1 MGVIIHVKI
10 DSSLSRPD
18 SFSRSQI
25 EFRFTLPI
33 QFNEELNDNVTD
45 DASVIPYM
53 RHRTS
58 SSILE
63 GLKPYT
69 NVFMYVDGERVDHRF
84 VSLPQGLV
92 FEDVN
97 ITGSQ
102 FEIGETVSQVTNVGT
117 KRTSF
122 THSNQPQTELLSS

>member
-1 MGVIIHVKI
+1 M
-10 DSSLSRPD
+10 
-18 SFSRSQI
+18 
-25 EFRFTLPI
+25 
-33 QFNEELNDNVTD
+33 NDNVTRRIGN
-45 DASVIPYM
+45 SIHFVT
-53 RHRTS
+53 RHLLQS
-58 SSILE
+58 E

-117 KRTSF
+117 ARRQSFTSF
-122 THSNQPQTELLSS
+122 KPTTDRTTVLVIQNNHCRL

>member
-1 MGVIIHVKI
+1 M
-10 DSSLSRPD
+10 P
-18 SFSRSQI
+18 SQDI
-25 EFRFTLPI
+25 F
-33 QFNEELNDNVTD
+33 FNV
-45 DASVIPYM
+45 
-53 RHRTS
+53 
-58 SSILE
+58 E
-63 GLKPYT
+63 GLKPFT

-117 KRTSF
+117 AERQSF
-122 THSNQPQTELLSS
+122 THSNQPQTEPLSS